1 MTTPMKRYKMKTIL
15 VIGAGKSSST
25 LIKYLIDNAE
35 EQGWKV
41 LIADQ
46 EMDVIIEKTK
56 HHSSTEAFELDMTD
70 ENLRR
75 PLIERSD
82 VVISMLPARFH
93 IPIIKDC
100 ILYKKDVITPSYVTD
115 EIKELDKSAR
125 EAGVLIMNELGLDPG
140 IDHMSAM
147 RIIDRIKED
156 GGELRYFESF
166 TGGLVAPES
175 DDNPWNYKFTW
186 NPRNVVLAGQGS
198 AAKFIQRGIYK
209 YIPYNRLFRRSEY
222 IDIEGYGKFEG
233 YANRDSLKYRSIYGI
248 DDIPTMYRGTLRRV
262 GFSRAWN
269 YLVQLGATDDSYIME
284 GSANMT
290 HRDFVNSFLA
300 YNPYDS
306 VELKFRYYMKIDQD
320 DDVWEKLEWLGL
332 FENTEIG
339 LKKDAT
345 PAQILQ
351 KIMEKKMNLSPSDK
365 DMIVMYHKIGYKKE
379 DVNYEIKSWL
389 VVIGKDQTYT
399 AMSDTVGLP
408 LGIFTKALL
417 NGSIPLKGV
426 HFPIQKE
433 VYEPVLD
440 ELETYG
446 LKFSEAEFI
455 TSDEEAKFQ

>member
-1 MTTPMKRYKMKTIL
+1 MNMVAKIKTIL

-25 LIKYLIDNAE
+25 LIKYLIENAAE
-35 EQGWKV
+35 NHWKI
-41 LIADQ
+41 LIADK
-46 EMDVIIEKTK
+46 EMESIIDKTNNAPC
-56 HHSSTEAFELDMTD
+56 TEAFAIDMM
-70 ENLRR
+70 NKSLRK
-75 PLIERSD
+75 PLIEQSD

-100 ILYKKDVITPSYVTD
+100 IRYKKDVITPSYVTD
-115 EIKELDKSAR
+115 EIKALNKSAI
-125 EAGVLIMNELGLDPG
+125 EADVLIMNELGLDPG

-147 RIIDRIKED
+147 KIIDRIKDE
-156 GGELRYFESF
+156 GGELSYFESF

-175 DDNPWNYKFTW
+175 DNNPWNYKFTW

-209 YIPYNRLFRRSEY
+209 YIPYHRLFRRSEY
-222 IDIEGYGKFEG
+222 IDVEGFGKFEG

-248 DDIPTMYRGTLRRV
+248 ENIPTMYRGTLRRV

-284 GSANMT
+284 GSKNMT
-290 HRDFVNSFLA
+290 HRDFINSFLA

-306 VELKFRYYMKIDQD
+306 VELKFRYYLKIEQD
-320 DDVWEKLEWLGL
+320 DEVWEKLEWLGL
-332 FENTEIG
+332 FEREKIG

-351 KIMEKKMNLSPSDK
+351 IIMEKKMQLEPEDK
-365 DMIVMYHKIGYKKE
+365 DMIVMYHKVGYLKNKLTK
-379 DVNYEIKSWL
+379 EIKSWM
-389 VVIGKDQTYT
+389 VVIGKDQMYT

-417 NGSIPLKGV
+417 NGKIGLKGV
-426 HFPIQKE
+426 QYPIQKE
-433 VYEPVLD
+433 VYEPVLK
-440 ELETYG
+440 ELESYG
-446 LKFSEAEFI
+446 IKFTELEY
-455 TSDEEAKFQ
+455 TTTEEEAKFQ